1 MKKQWLSFILI
12 LTFLIPFGAARGQSG
27 TPTGPV
33 YIVQEGDTL
42 SSIAQRFGVTVEE
55 LVTYNQLSNP
65 DILKAGDQLVIPGL
79 EGIEGQL
86 VTQPVALGD
95 TLRSLSRRYQFPE
108 DMLAKLNRLSSPD
121 ELYLGSSLIVL
132 RQPDEMQYNR
142 RSMLSTGQSL
152 LELAALQGVNPWTV
166 VSVNGLEGSW
176 AGLPGDG
183 LVVPGEAT
191 EGPGALPPGI
201 QSASVEPLPLVQGK
215 TADIQVTA
223 LEDIVLSGEL
233 AGRELNF
240 FAEEDG
246 KLAALQGV
254 SAKQALGVYPLTIKG
269 HLADGTPF
277 GFTQMVSVRDGG
289 YPLDPTLYV
298 DPATIDPEVTEP
310 ENAQWAA
317 LTSVVTP
324 EKYWEGVFGVPVD
337 PAFADCWP
345 SRFGNRRSYN
355 DGPYDFYHT
364 GLDFCGDVGQPIY
377 APADG
382 VVVFSDFLTVRGN
395 ATVIDHGEGV
405 YTGYLHQSEF
415 LVQTGDRVTKGQLIG
430 RVGNTGRVVGPHLHW
445 EVIVGGM
452 QVDPMDWLEQEF
464 P

>member
-1 MKKQWLSFILI
+1 MKKQWLSLILI
-12 LTFLIPFGAARGQSG
+12 ILFLIPLGAARGQSE

-42 SSIAQRFGVTVEE
+42 SSIAQRFGVSVEE

-79 EGIEGQL
+79 EGIIGQL
-86 VTQPVALGD
+86 VTKPVALGD
-95 TLRSLSRRYQFPE
+95 TLRSLSRRFQFPE
-108 DMLAKLNRLSSPD
+108 EQLAKLNHLSSPD
-121 ELYLGSSLIVL
+121 ELYVGSSLVVL
-132 RQPDEMQYNR
+132 TQPDDKQYNR

-152 LELAALQGVNPWTV
+152 LELAALQGVNPWSV

-183 LVVPGEAT
+183 LVLPGEAA

-201 QSASVEPLPLVQGK
+201 QSASVEALPLVQGR

-223 LEDIVLSGEL
+223 LEDIVLAGDL

-246 KLAALQGV
+246 KQAALQGV
-254 SAKQALGVYPLTIKG
+254 SAKQEPGVYPLTIKG
-269 HLADGTPF
+269 FLADGTPF
-277 GFTQMVSVRDGG
+277 GFSQMVPVQDGG
-289 YPLDPTLYV
+289 YPIDPTLYV

-324 EKYWEGVFGVPVD
+324 EKYWEGGFGVPVD

-355 DGPYDFYHT
+355 EGPYDFYHT
-364 GLDFCGDVGQPIY
+364 GLDFCGQVGQPIY

-405 YTGYLHQSEF
+405 FTGYLHQSEF
-415 LVQTGDRVTKGQLIG
+415 LVQTGDRVEKGQLIG

-445 EVIVGGM
+445 ELIVGGV